1 MHEPD
6 PTGAR
11 QDLTVGEAARLV
23 GVSVRTLHHWDALGL
38 AVPSGRTWSGY
49 RLYSPDDVAR
59 AAPRV
64 LTHRLVPAG
73 RQASDASASKAA
85 ARALARHIK
94 SIPVPGS

>member
-59 AAPRV
+59 LQQV
-64 LTHRLVPAG
+64 LVYRETGMPLMSRAWRTLPTT
-73 RQASDASASKAA
+73 SCPCDASSTK
-85 ARALARHIK
+85 
-94 SIPVPGS
+94 

>member
-38 AVPSGRTWSGY
+38 AKPSGRTWSGY
-49 RLYSPDDVAR
+49 RLYSP
-59 AAPRV
+59 
-64 LTHRLVPAG
+64 AG
-73 RQASDASASKAA
+73 DR
-85 ARALARHIK
+85 K
-94 SIPVPGS
+94 SVV